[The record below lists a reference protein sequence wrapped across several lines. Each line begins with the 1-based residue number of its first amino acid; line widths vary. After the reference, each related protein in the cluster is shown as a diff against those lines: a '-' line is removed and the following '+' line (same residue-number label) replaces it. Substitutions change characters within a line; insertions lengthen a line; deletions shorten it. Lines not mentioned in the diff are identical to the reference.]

1 MLEAFYW
8 QNRFSSKLID
18 LLLVI
23 IGFTTSYKHKT
34 KYWVVVR
41 VNSSHDTKCGVGLL
55 FIQNKLPQKNL
66 DFQNIWWKSHF
77 VAFWKKFSVIKT
89 LKGIFY
95 NKSPSA
101 RIFFLPFR
109 LARIFFRAF
118 WLAQIFFLVFS
129 PPPPHHF
136 SNGPSLK
143 RAGLVDLCS
152 KNSEWIKDY
161 TYVRLFKSL
170 TFNGKS

>member
-41 VNSSHDTKCGVGLL
+41 ENSSHATKCEVGLL

-66 DFQNIWWKSHF
+66 DFQNI
-77 VAFWKKFSVIKT
+77 KKAILGHSGRNFFVIKT

-95 NKSPSA
+95 NNSLISFCKNFFFFRLGLQEFFFQAFWLA
-101 RIFFLPFR
+101 RIFFLYFPH
-109 LARIFFRAF
+109 
-118 WLAQIFFLVFS
+118 
-129 PPPPHHF
+129 PPPHHF
-136 SNGPSLK
+136 SNGPSLTPWRK
-143 RAGLVDLCS
+143 PDFCS
-152 KNSEWIKDY
+152 KYKYSFK
-161 TYVRLFKSL
+161 RLKS
-170 TFNGKS
+170 N